1 MRPLALALSLLVL
14 WTSAGAATAGPLSNW
29 AAVVVAGDF
38 RAHSGGPSEAF
49 DNARRDVT
57 TALAKAGFE
66 AGNIRQFST
75 RPERYPD
82 ARPGR
87 SDIASIYAGLEAA
100 AKTAK
105 GGCLF
110 YLTSHGAPQ
119 GAMLDEMVLL
129 PTVLEGVLNE
139 TCAER
144 PTVAV
149 ISACY
154 SGVFVPQIQA
164 PNRMILTAA
173 RRDRT
178 SFGCGEDDKYPYFD
192 DCFLQSLPRAQ
203 DFADLGKVVR
213 TCVADREKA
222 EGAKPPSEP
231 QVWIG
236 PALRPMLP
244 LYAFTK

>member
-1 MRPLALALSLLVL
+1 MRPIALALSLLVL
-14 WTSAGAATAGPLSNW
+14 WTSAGQATAGPLSDW

-49 DNARRDVT
+49 DNARRDVSA
-57 TALAKAGFE
+57 ALARAGFDP
-66 AGNIRQFST
+66 ANIRQFST

-82 ARPGR
+82 ARAGR
-87 SDIASIYAGLEAA
+87 SDVDSIYDGLEAA
-100 AKTAK
+100 AKVAK

-119 GAMLDEMVLL
+119 GAVLDEMVLM
-129 PTVLEGVLNE
+129 PTVLESVLE
-139 TCAER
+139 DACPGR
-144 PTVAV
+144 PTIAV
-149 ISACY
+149 ISACF
-154 SGVFVPQIQA
+154 SGVFVPQMQA

-192 DCFLQSLPRAQ
+192 DCFLQSMPKAQ
-203 DFADLGKVVR
+203 DFSDLGRIVQ

-222 EGAKPPSEP
+222 EGARPPSEP